1 MASFI
6 DRIVLHLVAG
16 HGGHGV
22 ASIHREKFKPLG
34 GPDGG
39 NGGRGGDVVL
49 VVDPNVHTLL
59 DFHHHPHQ
67 RAGNGKQGAGS
78 NRNGADGSDLELR
91 VPDGTVVQA
100 ADGIV
105 LADLTGAGTRFVAAR
120 GGRGGLG
127 NAALA
132 STRRKAPGFALLGE
146 PGETHDVILE
156 LKSVADVGL
165 IGFPSA
171 GKSSL
176 VAALSAARPKIADY
190 PFTTLVPNLGVVSA
204 GDVTYTI
211 ADVPGLIPGA
221 AQGKGL
227 GLEFLRHVERCAV
240 LLHVVDCATAAP
252 GRDPLSDVDAVE
264 RELAQYVGT
273 FGDLLA
279 RPRLVALNKIDV
291 PEAADLAA
299 LVRPEF
305 EARGL
310 RVFEISAASHAGL
323 SDLAYALAGAV
334 EADRA
339 RRPPPEPAR
348 IVLHPQPVD
357 AAGFTIDPDPAE
369 PGAFVIHGAKPERW
383 VRQTNFDNDEAV
395 GFLADRL
402 SRLGVETEL
411 TRLGAEVG
419 AAVTIGDVTFDFQ
432 PVAPG
437 DEVDLMPGRRGTDP
451 RLETSSRPGATT
463 RLAAKRA
470 RRVPN
475 AAAGVDAESVVE
487 DGS

>member
-1 MASFI
+1 
-6 DRIVLHLVAG
+6 
-16 HGGHGV
+16 
-22 ASIHREKFKPLG
+22 
-34 GPDGG
+34 
-39 NGGRGGDVVL
+39 
-49 VVDPNVHTLL
+49 
-59 DFHHHPHQ
+59 
-67 RAGNGKQGAGS
+67 
-78 NRNGADGSDLELR
+78 
-91 VPDGTVVQA
+91 
-100 ADGIV
+100 
-105 LADLTGAGTRFVAAR
+105 
-120 GGRGGLG
+120 
-127 NAALA
+127 
-132 STRRKAPGFALLGE
+132 
-146 PGETHDVILE
+146 
-156 LKSVADVGL
+156 
-165 IGFPSA
+165 
-171 GKSSL
+171 
-176 VAALSAARPKIADY
+176 
-190 PFTTLVPNLGVVSA
+190 
-204 GDVTYTI
+204 
-211 ADVPGLIPGA
+211 
-221 AQGKGL
+221 
-227 GLEFLRHVERCAV
+227 LRHVERCAV

-252 GRDPLSDVDAVE
+252 GRDPVSDVEAVE

-369 PGAFVIHGAKPERW
+369 PGAFVVHGAKPERW

-402 SRLGVETEL
+402 IRLGVETEL

>member
-1 MASFI
+1 MA
-6 DRIVLHLVAG
+6 G
-16 HGGHGV
+16 T
-22 ASIHREKFKPLG
+22 ASRQFHREKSSRSA
-34 GPDGG
+34 D
-39 NGGRGGDVVL
+39 RTWQRRSRRRVVL

-78 NRNGADGSDLELR
+78 NRNGAEGADLELR
-91 VPDGTVVQA
+91 VPDGTVVQG

-127 NAALA
+127 NAASLGPTQGA
-132 STRRKAPGFALLGE
+132 WLRAPRE
-146 PGETHDVILE
+146 PGETHDVVLE

-211 ADVPGLIPGA
+211 ADVPGLIAGA

-252 GRDPLSDVDAVE
+252 GRDPVSDVEAVE

-291 PEAADLAA
+291 PEAAELAA

-310 RVFEISAASHAGL
+310 PVFEISAASHAGL
-323 SDLAYALAGAV
+323 SDLAYALAGEV

-369 PGAFVIHGAKPERW
+369 PGAFVVHGAKPERW

-395 GFLADRL
+395 GYLADRL
-402 SRLGVETEL
+402 IRLGVETEL

-451 RLETSSRPGATT
+451 RLEISSRPGATT

-475 AAAGVDAESVVE
+475 AAAREDSDDHGVDAESVVE

>member
-1 MASFI
+1 M
-6 DRIVLHLVAG
+6 
-16 HGGHGV
+16 
-22 ASIHREKFKPLG
+22 
-34 GPDGG
+34 
-39 NGGRGGDVVL
+39 
-49 VVDPNVHTLL
+49 
-59 DFHHHPHQ
+59 
-67 RAGNGKQGAGS
+67 
-78 NRNGADGSDLELR
+78 
-91 VPDGTVVQA
+91 
-100 ADGIV
+100 
-105 LADLTGAGTRFVAAR
+105 AAR

-132 STRRKAPGFALLGE
+132 SPRRKAPGFALLGE

-165 IGFPSA
+165 VGFPSA

-176 VAALSAARPKIADY
+176 IAALSAARPKIADY

-252 GRDPLSDVDAVE
+252 GRDPVSDVEAVE

-291 PEAADLAA
+291 PEAAELAA

-310 RVFEISAASHAGL
+310 PVFEISAATHAGL
-323 SDLAYALAGAV
+323 SDLAYALAGEV

-339 RRPPPEPAR
+339 DGHRPNRRESFYTRSLSTLRASPSTRIRPSLVALWFTDPNPSAGSGKPTSTTTKRSDTSPIGYSPGRGDRAHPAWSQGR
-348 IVLHPQPVD
+348 RRRDHRRRHIRFP
-357 AAGFTIDPDPAE
+357 
-369 PGAFVIHGAKPERW
+369 
-383 VRQTNFDNDEAV
+383 
-395 GFLADRL
+395 
-402 SRLGVETEL
+402 SR
-411 TRLGAEVG
+411 RA
-419 AAVTIGDVTFDFQ
+419 
-432 PVAPG
+432 G

-470 RRVPN
+470 RRVSN
-475 AAAGVDAESVVE
+475 ASAPEDSDDHGVDAESVVE
-487 DGS
+487 GGS

>member
-1 MASFI
+1 
-6 DRIVLHLVAG
+6 
-16 HGGHGV
+16 
-22 ASIHREKFKPLG
+22 
-34 GPDGG
+34 
-39 NGGRGGDVVL
+39 
-49 VVDPNVHTLL
+49 
-59 DFHHHPHQ
+59 FHHHPHQ

-78 NRNGADGSDLELR
+78 NRNGADGADVELR
-91 VPDGTVVQA
+91 VPDGTVAQA

-132 STRRKAPGFALLGE
+132 STRRKAPGFPLLGE
-146 PGETHDVILE
+146 PGVTHDVILE

-211 ADVPGLIPGA
+211 ADVPGLIAGA

-252 GRDPLSDVDAVE
+252 GRDPVSDVDAVE

-279 RPRLVALNKIDV
+279 RPRLGALNKIDD
-291 PEAADLAA
+291 PAAGHMADRGRAEKERRPGGSGPGSA
-299 LVRPEF
+299 RPAGIRGSGAPGRGDRGGEPRWAVRP
-305 EARGL
+305 
-310 RVFEISAASHAGL
+310 
-323 SDLAYALAGAV
+323 
-334 EADRA
+334 
-339 RRPPPEPAR
+339 
-348 IVLHPQPVD
+348 
-357 AAGFTIDPDPAE
+357 
-369 PGAFVIHGAKPERW
+369 
-383 VRQTNFDNDEAV
+383 
-395 GFLADRL
+395 RL
-402 SRLGVETEL
+402 C
-411 TRLGAEVG
+411 
-419 AAVTIGDVTFDFQ
+419 
-432 PVAPG
+432 
-437 DEVDLMPGRRGTDP
+437 PGR
-451 RLETSSRPGATT
+451 
-463 RLAAKRA
+463 
-470 RRVPN
+470 
-475 AAAGVDAESVVE
+475 
-487 DGS
+487 